1 MKPIPILTACI
12 LVLNSVQPV
21 FAQDNPKSDRFTARE
36 FSIPPTPIFDLMGVT
51 SAQVNRTSD
60 IKDFKVDWSFKS
72 YKLNP
77 NLALQSQP
85 VWEIFYNRKDLSKY
99 QKASAFMRKLA
110 TLDISFG
117 TVQDENSD
125 RRIGIAGKINLYR
138 EKDPLMAKELYIDI
152 GEKYK
157 LEKIELEQQLKN
169 LQLKLDTTT
178 NILEKPDI
186 RAQIKGVEDQLLS
199 QNSRRMEEINS
210 RAKIFVQENWNAS
223 AIDIAVGKV
232 FSYITDSA
240 SSLSKLR
247 LNRSTALGTW
257 INASIGFGKK
267 FLLSGLFRTSWY
279 QEEVEFLLRDKTT
292 LDEIPQTAVAD
303 NTLFT
308 MGINLRYGSPA
319 FSFFVELLYEN
330 KGMKT
335 PQEALNKAFKVPSN
349 NFEIVGSSTKWTI
362 VNPNTLSVGGD
373 WRISRNLL
381 INYGLRGIFDRN
393 WKFSA
398 LTPVV
403 TISCM
408 MR

>member
-1 MKPIPILTACI
+1 MKPLIIVTAFILT
-12 LVLNSVQPV
+12 LNLAQSS
-21 FAQDNPKSDRFTARE
+21 FAQDNPRSDRFTAKE

-85 VWEIFYNRKDLSKY
+85 VWEIFYNRKDLNKY
-99 QKASAFMRKLA
+99 QKASVFMRKLA

-138 EKDPLMAKELYIDI
+138 EKDPLMAKELYVDI
-152 GEKYK
+152 GEKYSM
-157 LEKIELEQQLKN
+157 EKTELETQLQDLN
-169 LQLKLDTTT
+169 LKLDTTT
-178 NILEKPDI
+178 NVLEKPDI
-186 RAQIKGVEDQLLS
+186 SAQIKAAEDQLMT

-210 RAKIFVQENWNAS
+210 RAKIYVQENWNAS
-223 AIDIAVGKV
+223 GVDIAFGKV
-232 FSYITDSA
+232 FSFITDSA

-247 LNRSTALGTW
+247 LNRSTALGAW
-257 INASIGFGKK
+257 INASVGLGKK

-279 QEEVEFLLRDKTT
+279 QEEVDFLLKDKTT
-292 LDEIPQTAVAD
+292 LDELPQKAVAD

-308 MGINLRYGSPA
+308 MGVNLRYGSPA
-319 FSFFVELLYEN
+319 FSFFVELFYER
-330 KGMKT
+330 KSLKT
-335 PQEALNKAFKVPSN
+335 PMEALDKAFEVPSG
-349 NFEIVGSSTKWTI
+349 NFEIVSSSTKWTI

-381 INYGLRGIFDRN
+381 INYGLRGIFDKN
-393 WKFSA
+393 WKFTA

>member
-1 MKPIPILTACI
+1 MKPLVTVVACLLI
-12 LVLNSVQPV
+12 SLIQTS
-21 FAQDNPKSDRFTARE
+21 FAQDNSRPDRFTAKE

-138 EKDPLMAKELYIDI
+138 EKDPLMAKELYADI
-152 GEKYK
+152 GEKYSI
-157 LEKIELEQQLKN
+157 EKTELETQLQDLN
-169 LQLKLDTTT
+169 LKLDTTT
-178 NILEKPDI
+178 NVLEKPDI
-186 RAQIKGVEDQLLS
+186 RAQIKAAEEQLMS
-199 QNSRRMEEINS
+199 QNSRRMEEING

-223 AIDIAVGKV
+223 AIDIAFGKV
-232 FSYITDSA
+232 FSFITDSV

-247 LNRSTALGTW
+247 LNRSTAFGSW
-257 INASIGFGKK
+257 INASVGLGKK

-279 QEEVEFLLRDKTT
+279 REEVEFLLRDKSTQQ
-292 LDEIPQTAVAD
+292 EIPQTAVAD

-308 MGINLRYGSPA
+308 MGLNMRYGSQA

-335 PQEALNKAFKVPSN
+335 PKEALDKAFKVPSN
-349 NFEIVGSSTKWTI
+349 NFEIVSSSTKWTI

-381 INYGLRGIFDRN
+381 INYGLRGIFDKN